1 MPFLLVLAVTAMA
14 GTPFQRSE
22 SLLVRGVIDGNV
34 IDVAAVGRVR
44 LLGIEAPKPGRGF
57 DRGAPFA
64 VEARE
69 TLASLVLNRWVR
81 LEREARSSGARARGP
96 AYVVREDGLFVNAA
110 LVREG
115 LARVNAR
122 VPLARLAELQRAER
136 EARSFRR
143 GLWRYTEKNVD
154 DSGRV
159 RGTPK
164 NPRAQ

>member
-1 MPFLLVLAVTAMA
+1 MHFLLVLVVSALA
-14 GTPFQRSE
+14 GTPPQRSE
-22 SLLVRGVIDGNV
+22 SLLVRAVIDGNT
-34 IDVAAVGRVR
+34 IDVGTVGRVR
-44 LLGIEAPKPGRGF
+44 LLGIDAPRPGRGF

-69 TLASLVLNRWVR
+69 KLASLVLNHWVR
-81 LEREARSSGARARGP
+81 LERDTPGRDDRSRRP

-122 VPLARLAELQRAER
+122 ASLNRLAELQRAER

-143 GLWRYTEKNVD
+143 GLWRYTEKNVND
-154 DSGRV
+154 PGRV
-159 RGTPK
+159 RVTSK
-164 NPRAQ
+164 DSRAQ